1 MALTLSQL
9 RVGKADG
16 KHEYFTPIRQEDY
29 DTFDGF
35 LVPDG
40 VDPRRMHNGDIF
52 YIEGLRGT
60 GKTSLLRWHA
70 KERRAEG
77 AITDFVL
84 FKTDLTDAERLHLS
98 TEVGISWTDVDATT
112 MEVAQ
117 DFKDAWSWFILHK
130 IGENLRQ
137 HTGSYNP
144 ESAGLAATISRLL
157 GLNDDNVFK
166 KAIGFMPRLEGAHVK
181 IRADIAFFAAEL
193 GGDFRPSGEHG
204 RASLNAISKR
214 VLARLTKLKLEKPIY
229 VYFDELEAFYHTP
242 EQHKRDQR
250 MVRDLIFAVSRLN
263 DAFRQATCNIHILAA
278 VRSEVIDSMGALGQE
293 VDRLVHDR
301 GFLVSWHHVN
311 RSISHPLMNIIAKK
325 INISEEAEGLPI
337 SPDPLEVYFPAKVN
351 EETIEAFLLDKSF
364 YKPRDIVWRLS
375 IAQKLFPLE
384 TKFTVTVLLD
394 TEREYSSKL
403 WAEIR
408 YELGAVYSDA
418 EVDAIEQVLS
428 GGQLVFDLRQ
438 IEGKFSDQAA
448 RSPTL
453 RSLLERRS
461 VREILGDLYRLGA
474 IGNSFRAGTTGTDIR
489 NRWSFRGD
497 NSLLPDKRMVIHSAL
512 KKSLSAV
519 AERRR
524 GSRSGRPSRQD

>member
-1 MALTLSQL
+1 
-9 RVGKADG
+9 
-16 KHEYFTPIRQEDY
+16 
-29 DTFDGF
+29 
-35 LVPDG
+35 
-40 VDPRRMHNGDIF
+40 
-52 YIEGLRGT
+52 
-60 GKTSLLRWHA
+60 
-70 KERRAEG
+70 
-77 AITDFVL
+77 
-84 FKTDLTDAERLHLS
+84 
-98 TEVGISWTDVDATT
+98 
-112 MEVAQ
+112 
-117 DFKDAWSWFILHK
+117 
-130 IGENLRQ
+130 
-137 HTGSYNP
+137 
-144 ESAGLAATISRLL
+144 
-157 GLNDDNVFK
+157 
-166 KAIGFMPRLEGAHVK
+166 
-181 IRADIAFFAAEL
+181 
-193 GGDFRPSGEHG
+193 
-204 RASLNAISKR
+204 LNAISKR